1 MGGIE
6 GITALVIGILVVLF
20 APALVWSTVIAG
32 LYQIARDKI
41 GESLKAATQRATAN
55 TK

>member
-1 MGGIE
+1 ME
-6 GITALVIGILVVLF
+6 AVVALAIGTVVVLF
-20 APALVWSTVIAG
+20 VPALVWSTVIAG

-41 GESLKAATQRATAN
+41 RESLKAATQRATAN